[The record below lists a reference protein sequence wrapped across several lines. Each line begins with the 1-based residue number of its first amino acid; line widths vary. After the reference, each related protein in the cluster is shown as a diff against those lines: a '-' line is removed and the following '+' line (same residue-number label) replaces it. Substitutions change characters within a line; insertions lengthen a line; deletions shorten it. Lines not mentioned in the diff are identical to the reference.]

1 MNYFW
6 LGAKT
11 FLMFFVMV
19 YSAVRM
25 YVIDDTTFE
34 TIWFSMWC
42 VSLIVL
48 MELIEKFDR
57 ELKCK

>member
-1 MNYFW
+1 MNYYW

-25 YVIDDTTFE
+25 YIIDGTTFE

-57 ELKCK
+57 ELK

>member
-1 MNYFW
+1 MNYYW

-25 YVIDDTTFE
+25 YIIDGTTFE

-42 VSLIVL
+42 VSFIVL
-48 MELIEKFDR
+48 VELLEKFER
-57 ELKCK
+57 ELK

>member
-19 YSAVRM
+19 YSTVRM
-25 YVIDDTTFE
+25 YIIDGTTFE

>member
-25 YVIDDTTFE
+25 YIIDDTTIE

>member
-6 LGAKT
+6 LGAKS

-19 YSAVRM
+19 YSVIKM
-25 YVIDDTTFE
+25 YIIDDTIFE

-42 VSLIVL
+42 VSFIVL

>member
-25 YVIDDTTFE
+25 YIIDGTTFE